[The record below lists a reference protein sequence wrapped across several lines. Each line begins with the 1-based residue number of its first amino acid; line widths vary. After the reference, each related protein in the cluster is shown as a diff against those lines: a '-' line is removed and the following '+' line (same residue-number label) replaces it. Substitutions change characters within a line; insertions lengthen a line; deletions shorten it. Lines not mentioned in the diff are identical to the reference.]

1 MSTLWHYPNHFL
13 CKDYKRG
20 SAFLLYYNI
29 RYESKSQEQPL
40 QIKML
45 IKIILPKSFGG
56 LDGLSGE
63 ALGKNFIK
71 DT

>member
-1 MSTLWHYPNHFL
+1 
-13 CKDYKRG
+13 
-20 SAFLLYYNI
+20 
-29 RYESKSQEQPL
+29 
-40 QIKML
+40 ML

>member
-1 MSTLWHYPNHFL
+1 MSMGL
-13 CKDYKRG
+13 CPTRA
-20 SAFLLYYNI
+20 SRARES

-45 IKIILPKSFGG
+45 IKIIWPNSFGG
-56 LDGLSGE
+56 LDGFSGE
-63 ALGKNFIK
+63 ALGKNFIE

>member
-1 MSTLWHYPNHFL
+1 MSMGL
-13 CKDYKRG
+13 CPTGASRARE
-20 SAFLLYYNI
+20 S

-45 IKIILPKSFGG
+45 IKIIWPNSFGG
-56 LDGLSGE
+56 LDGFSGE
-63 ALGKNFIK
+63 ALGKNFIE